1 MAFFQPKIL
10 NQLLADFPVVPVF
23 YHEDIALTQNVIKAC
38 YDGGM
43 RAFEFTNRG
52 AKALEVFQA
61 IYPFIRENCPEM
73 ALGIG
78 TIFTVE
84 QAQIFIEAGA
94 DFVVQPII
102 TPEVGAFCQS
112 ANVAWFPG
120 AATLNEIYTAT
131 QLGAEIVKI
140 FPGNVVGPG
149 FVKSMK
155 GPMPN
160 VKVMVTGGVEPTE
173 DSLKQWFSAGV
184 TAVGMGS
191 QLFPAS
197 VLAEAKFDELSN
209 TVTSLMKYV
218 EELKAKK

>member
-1 MAFFQPKIL
+1 MSFFQPKVL
-10 NQLLADFPVVPVF
+10 NQLLADYPVVPVF
-23 YHEDIALTQNVIKAC
+23 YNEDIDITKQVIKAC

-52 AKALEVFQA
+52 EKALSVFSA
-61 IYPFIRENCPEM
+61 IYPFIREECPEM

-78 TIFTVE
+78 TIFTVA
-84 QAQIFIEAGA
+84 QAESFIQAGA
-94 DFVVQPII
+94 DFVVQPVI
-102 TPEVGAFCQS
+102 TAEVGKYCQD
-112 ANVAWFPG
+112 NNIAWYPG
-120 AATLNEIYTAT
+120 AATLNEVYTAT

-140 FPGNVVGPG
+140 FPGNVVGAG

-155 GPMPN
+155 GPMPH

-173 DSLKQWFSAGV
+173 ESLKQWFSAGV

-197 VLAEAKFDELSN
+197 LLASAKYDELTH
-209 TVTSLMKYV
+209 TVASLMEYV
-218 EELKAKK
+218 KTFAK

>member
-52 AKALEVFQA
+52 AKALDVFKA

-84 QAQIFIEAGA
+84 QAKIFIEAGA
-94 DFVVQPII
+94 DFVVQPVI
-102 TPEVGAFCQS
+102 TAEVGAFCQEN
-112 ANVAWFPG
+112 AVAWFPG
-120 AATLNEIYTAT
+120 AATLNEIYSAT

-173 DSLKQWFSAGV
+173 ESLKQWFSAGV

-197 VLAEAKFDELSN
+197 LLASAKFDELTH
-209 TVTSLMKYV
+209 TVASLMEYV
-218 EELKAKK
+218 EGLKSKK

>member
-10 NQLLADFPVVPVF
+10 NQLLADFPLVPVF
-23 YHEDIALTQNVIKAC
+23 YHENIPLTKSIIKAC

-52 AKALEVFQA
+52 EKALEVFSA

-84 QAQIFIEAGA
+84 QAKTFIDAGA

-102 TPEVGAFCQS
+102 TAEVGAYCQ
-112 ANVAWFPG
+112 ANEVAWFPG

-149 FVKSMK
+149 FVKSIK

-160 VKVMVTGGVEPTE
+160 LKVMVTGGVEPTE
-173 DSLKQWFSAGV
+173 ESLKQWFSAGV

-197 VLAEAKFDELSN
+197 LLASAKFDELSN
-209 TVTSLMKYV
+209 NVESLMKYV
-218 EELKAKK
+218 RTLTAKK